1 MREGRN
7 DNQTRKITIEGNY
20 LNNPYG
26 SCLVSYGETKVIC
39 TASVEKKIPSWLK
52 ESGKGWIT
60 AEYGMLPASTN
71 FRMDREAV
79 RGKQNSR
86 TQEIQRLIG
95 RSLRSVV
102 DLTKISGLQI
112 RLDCDVIHAD
122 GGTRTAAITGAYVA
136 LALAVNKLLKEN
148 LIKDTPLKE
157 KIAAISVGIIN
168 QKLLVDLDYAED
180 SNAETDANFVMSEHG
195 NIVEIQVTGEK
206 APFPKEALNQMI
218 EISQQVIKE
227 ITKIQ
232 EDAITKY
239 K

>member
-7 DNQTRKITIEGNY
+7 DSQTRKITIEGNY
-20 LNNPYG
+20 LDNPYG
-26 SCLVSYGETKVIC
+26 SCLVSYGATKVIC
-39 TASVEKKIPSWLK
+39 TASVEKKMPNWLK

-71 FRMDREAV
+71 LRMDREAV

-95 RSLRSVV
+95 RSLRSVA

-136 LALAVNKLLKEN
+136 LALAVDH
-148 LIKDTPLKE
+148 LIKDKIIQENPLKE
-157 KIAAISVGIIN
+157 KIAAISMGIVDN
-168 QKLLVDLDYAED
+168 RLLVDLDYEED

-195 NIVEIQVTGEK
+195 TIVEIQVTGER
-206 APFPKEALNQMI
+206 APFPKETLNEMI
-218 EISQQVIKE
+218 EVSQQVIKG

-232 EDAITKY
+232 EDAIAKY
-239 K
+239 R